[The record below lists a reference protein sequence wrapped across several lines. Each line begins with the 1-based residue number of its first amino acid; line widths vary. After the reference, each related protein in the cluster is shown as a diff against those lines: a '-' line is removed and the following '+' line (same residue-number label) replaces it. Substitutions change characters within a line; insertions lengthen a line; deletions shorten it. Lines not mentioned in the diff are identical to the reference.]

1 MSAHIKSIATCMG
14 YGPWL
19 VDGTVRHRV
28 EDAVYYP
35 NPHSHDVEWR
45 VWLHCGRL
53 HRMDGPAL
61 IKSVNGRVI
70 AQHWYQWGV
79 LHRTDGPA
87 IEESDGLAIVYLC
100 GEDQLWELPYSL
112 MRVSGA
118 VEAIVAP
125 VPAVDDEQEAID
137 EQRDRAS
144 RFLTEAWHRIGE
156 ADRSDIVTE
165 AMSAEDAALRRWALQ
180 FMPGMRRAG

>member
-1 MSAHIKSIATCMG
+1 MSAHIKSIATCVG

-19 VDGTVRHRV
+19 VDGTVQHHV

-35 NPHSHDVEWR
+35 NPHSQDAEWR
-45 VWLHCGRL
+45 LWLHCGRL
-53 HRMDGPAL
+53 HRLDGPAI

-70 AQHWYQWGV
+70 ARHWYQWGV
-79 LHRTDGPA
+79 LHRMDGPA

-100 GEDQLWELPYSL
+100 GEEQLWALPYSL

-118 VEAIVAP
+118 IEALVAP
-125 VPAVDDEQEAID
+125 TPALNDEHVAID

-144 RFLTEAWHRIGE
+144 RFLKDAWHRIAE
-156 ADRSDIVTE
+156 VNRSEIVAE
-165 AMSAEDAALRRWALQ
+165 AMSSEDATLRRWGLLLL
-180 FMPGMRRAG
+180 PTLRRAS